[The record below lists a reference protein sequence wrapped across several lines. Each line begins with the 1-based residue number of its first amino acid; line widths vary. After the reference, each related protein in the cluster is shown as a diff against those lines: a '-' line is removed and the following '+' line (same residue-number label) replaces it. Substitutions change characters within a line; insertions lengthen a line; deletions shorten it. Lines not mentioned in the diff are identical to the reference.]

1 MDKPHVAVVTG
12 GTGALGRAV
21 SEALLDEGWIVYVP
35 WRTRARA
42 DALAATVKGRS
53 SRLRLIEADLARADD
68 VERLF
73 ASVDLG
79 AGQLGALCNLA
90 GGFVAGAVEETPVDA
105 WQRMIATN
113 TTASFLCCRAAAPRM
128 KAGGGG
134 AIVNVAAAAALAAPP
149 GMSAYVAAKAAVVA
163 LTRSLAVELAPHG
176 ITVNALAPSTI
187 DTEQNRNAMPRADR
201 TGWVTPRVLAD
212 AVRWMLGP
220 EGRRLTGSVLEF
232 GR

>member
-1 MDKPHVAVVTG
+1 MDEPHVAVVTG

-21 SEALLDEGWIVYVP
+21 SEALLDEGWIVHVP
-35 WRTRARA
+35 WRTRAHA
-42 DALAATVKGRS
+42 DSLAATIEGRS
-53 SRLRLIEADLARADD
+53 NRLRLIEADLTQAAD

-79 AGQLGALCNLA
+79 AGRLDALCNLA

-105 WQRMIATN
+105 WQRMISANATA
-113 TTASFLCCRAAAPRM
+113 TFLCCRAGVPRM

-134 AIVNVAAAAALAAPP
+134 AIVNVAAAAALAARPD
-149 GMSAYVAAKAAVVA
+149 MSAYVAAKAAVVA

-187 DTEQNRNAMPRADR
+187 DTEQNRSAMPRANR
-201 TGWVTPRVLAD
+201 TGWVTPGALAD